1 MSIEV
6 PTLSATPDAR
16 EPETQGAKTDIG
28 HPGRYAILQQHL
40 VDNPDVRF
48 RTDRGIAAF
57 EGACHVE
64 RACLATPLDASGREI
79 SRPAAPA
86 VALPRRS

>member
-16 EPETQGAKTDIG
+16 EPGTQGAKTDIG

-40 VDNPDVRF
+40 VDNPGVRF
-48 RTDRGIAAF
+48 WTDRGIAAF
-57 EGACHVE
+57 EGAGHVE
-64 RACLATPLDASGREI
+64 RACLATPLMRRVEI
-79 SRPAAPA
+79 SRPAAA
-86 VALPRRS
+86 DVALPRCS